1 MLSPVEEI
9 KSRLD
14 IVEVIHGYLK
24 ITKAG
29 SNWKGLCPFHS
40 EKTPSFMVTPA
51 RQMWHC
57 FGCGEGGD
65 VFSFV
70 QKVEGL
76 EFADVLRM
84 LAEKAG
90 VKLQKQD
97 PQVQSQ
103 RKGTYE
109 ICELASRFFER
120 QISSKAGQLAS
131 EYLKSRGVSSESI
144 ENFRIGWAPDSWQ
157 SLRDFLRS
165 ENYSD
170 KEIESAGLVV
180 RRESTQTDADLTQ
193 TDAEKTFREFSV
205 SSASSASS
213 YHDRFRHRIMFP
225 ICDSQG
231 QVVGFSGRIFDKVKG
246 KTVHPEAGK
255 YINIPNT
262 LLYNKSFALFGIDKA
277 KSAIRE
283 SGNCILVEGNLD
295 VVMSHQAGVRNAVA
309 TCGTAFSQDHS
320 KILKRY
326 TDRLL
331 FAFDADSAGDN
342 ALKKSIGI
350 AMASGL
356 SVSAVSIP
364 FGKDTADAVKENPDL
379 WKESAS
385 KPIPYIGYLISRSME
400 NFLGTLDSKK
410 SVLAN
415 VLPFIK
421 IISSPLDRDFWLEEI
436 SRKIDVQKDVL
447 NSEMRRAV
455 PADSSQPA
463 SQPVFLAGK
472 TEDASR
478 FPGLRQEEYLLS
490 LLIRYPELRKRIGDE
505 ELELFSH
512 PRFLS
517 VAKNVLTD
525 GENIASFADS
535 KVVVFSE
542 RLADFEI
549 DPEKEFCDIIQ
560 NLKKQS
566 FHSKLKTIQA
576 DIKKAEGEGDSASL
590 DVLLKEFSELSK
602 KLAEI

>member
-1 MLSPVEEI
+1 MFSPVEEI

-14 IVEVIHGYLK
+14 IVEVIQGYLK
-24 ITKAG
+24 LNKAG

-40 EKTPSFMVTPA
+40 EKSPSFMVTPA

-103 RKGTYE
+103 RKGSYE

-120 QISSKAGQLAS
+120 QLSSKTGQLAL
-131 EYLKSRGVSSESI
+131 EYLKSRGVNSESI

-180 RRESTQTDADLTQ
+180 KRESGEGENTGKQSLN
-193 TDAEKTFREFSV
+193 E
-205 SSASSASS
+205 

-246 KTVHPEAGK
+246 KTVHPDAGK
-255 YINIPNT
+255 YINTPNT
-262 LLYNKSFALFGIDKA
+262 LLYNKSLALYGIDKA
-277 KSAIRE
+277 KSAIRD
-283 SGNCILVEGNLD
+283 SGSCILVEGNLD
-295 VVMSHQAGVRNAVA
+295 VVMSHQAGVKNSVA

-320 KILKRY
+320 RILKRY
-326 TDRLL
+326 TDKIFL
-331 FAFDADSAGDN
+331 AFDADSAGDN
-342 ALKKSIGI
+342 ALKKGIGI

-356 SVSAVSIP
+356 SVSVISIP
-364 FGKDTADAVKENPDL
+364 LGKDTADAVKENPSL
-379 WKESAS
+379 WVESVS
-385 KPIPYIGYLISRSME
+385 KPVPYLGHLISRSME
-400 NFLGTLDSKK
+400 NFSGTLDSKK
-410 SVLAN
+410 AVLAN

-421 IISSPLDRDFWLEEI
+421 TIASPLDRDFWMEEL
-436 SRKIDVQKDVL
+436 SRKIGVSKDVL
-447 NSEMRRAV
+447 NMELKRAI
-455 PADSSQPA
+455 PIDSPQQT

-472 TEDASR
+472 SQDINNL
-478 FPGLRQEEYLLS
+478 PGLRQEEYLLS
-490 LLIRYPELRKRIGDE
+490 LLMRYPELKKQIGDE
-505 ELELFSH
+505 ELELFSQ
-512 PRFLS
+512 PRFIS
-517 VAKNVLTD
+517 IAKNILS
-525 GENIASFADS
+525 GEGNVASFADS
-535 KVVVFSE
+535 SLVLLSE
-542 RLADFEI
+542 ELGNFEI
-549 DPEKEFCDIIQ
+549 DANAEFNKIVLS
-560 NLKKQS
+560 LKKQNL
-566 FHSKLKTIQA
+566 HSKMKMIQS
-576 DIKKAEGEGDSASL
+576 DIKKAETESDSASL
-590 DVLLKEFSELSK
+590 ELLLKEFNELSR
-602 KLAEI
+602 KLMEL

>member
-14 IVEVIHGYLK
+14 IVEVIQGYLK
-24 ITKAG
+24 LAKAG

-103 RKGTYE
+103 RKGGYE

-120 QISSKAGQLAS
+120 QMSSKPGQLAL
-131 EYLKSRGVSSESI
+131 EYLKSRGVNSESI

-180 RRESTQTDADLTQ
+180 RRESEMGVNAVSQTSN
-193 TDAEKTFREFSV
+193 E
-205 SSASSASS
+205 

-231 QVVGFSGRIFDKVKG
+231 HVVGFSGRIFDKVKG

-255 YINIPNT
+255 YINTPNT
-262 LLYNKSFALFGIDKA
+262 LLYNKSLALYGIDKA
-277 KSAIRE
+277 KSAIRD
-283 SGNCILVEGNLD
+283 SASCILVEGNLD
-295 VVMSHQAGVRNAVA
+295 VVMSHQAGVKNAVA

-320 KILKRY
+320 RILKRY
-326 TDRLL
+326 TDKIFL
-331 FAFDADSAGDN
+331 AFDADAAGDN

-350 AMASGL
+350 AMASGF
-356 SVSAVSIP
+356 SVSVVSIP
-364 FGKDTADAVKENPDL
+364 LGKDTADAVKENPSL

-385 KPIPYIGYLISRSME
+385 KPIPYIGHLISRSME
-400 NFLGTLDSKK
+400 NFSGTLDSKK
-410 SVLAN
+410 AVLAN

-421 IISSPLDRDFWLEEI
+421 IIASPLDRDFWMEEL
-436 SRKIDVQKDVL
+436 SRRIGVSKDVL
-447 NSEMRRAV
+447 NMELKRAL
-455 PADSSQPA
+455 PIDSPQQA
-463 SQPVFLAGK
+463 SQPVFLSGK
-472 TEDASR
+472 AQDLSKL
-478 FPGLRQEEYLLS
+478 PGLRQEEYLLS
-490 LLIRYPELRKRIGDE
+490 LLMRYPELKKRIGDE
-505 ELELFSH
+505 ELELFSQ
-512 PRFLS
+512 PRFIS
-517 VAKNVLTD
+517 MAKNVLA
-525 GENIASFADS
+525 GEQNIASFADS
-535 KVVVFSE
+535 SVVLLSE
-542 RLADFEI
+542 ALADFEI
-549 DPEKEFCDIIQ
+549 DAETEFNKIVLS
-560 NLKKQS
+560 LKKQNL
-566 FHSKLKTIQA
+566 HSKMQMIQS
-576 DIKKAEGEGDSASL
+576 DIKKAEAESDSASL
-590 DVLLKEFSELSK
+590 ELLLKEFNELSK
-602 KLAEI
+602 KLVNL